1 MIGSNLH
8 KAPAALLEKMNN
20 ILSLLWREKK
30 QYEQVA
36 IRVTD
41 KDLSCTMLRVA
52 QESNQYAHEL
62 SSQIEVLGGAAEIEK
77 ADEVELGEEIRS
89 LNDDNDM
96 ITFCQRNEK
105 KIISAYEEVLNRSL
119 LYEGLRKMI
128 RYQLNEMLCAFM
140 RIKQLRSLKFDKTN
154 FSRVDRRAFL

>member
-8 KAPAALLEKMNN
+8 KAPTILLEKMNT

-36 IRVTD
+36 VAVSD

-62 SSQIEVLGGAAEIEK
+62 SSQIEALGGAPEIEK
-77 ADEVELGEEIRS
+77 PDEAELGEEIKG
-89 LNDDNDM
+89 LNDDNEI
-96 ITFCQRNEK
+96 ITFCQKNEK
-105 KIISAYEEVLNRSL
+105 KIISAYEEILSGSL

-140 RIKQLRSLKFDKTN
+140 QVKQLMSLKFDKTN
-154 FSRVDRRAFL
+154 FSGIDSRAFL